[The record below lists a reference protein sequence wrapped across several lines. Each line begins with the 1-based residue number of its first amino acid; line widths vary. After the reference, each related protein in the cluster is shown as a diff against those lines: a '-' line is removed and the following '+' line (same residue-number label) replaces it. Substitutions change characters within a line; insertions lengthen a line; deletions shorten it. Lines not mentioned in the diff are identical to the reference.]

1 MSNELIFVTAA
12 GISALVSSGGCLI
25 TYYYTKKNTL
35 AEIQSRQSEPDLS
48 ATPQQ
53 RETLAQKRLESYL
66 EFWAKTSPLSSECL
80 KRMTPG
86 EAKSIYDTLM
96 TCYEN
101 NGFYLTKK
109 TGTAFQE
116 LRRVLRMLSRDEGK
130 SDLLEQ
136 IWKAKGNFR
145 WCMKEDLMIVNE
157 PAVSLEMCWL
167 ETPSIIE

>member
-12 GISALVSSGGCLI
+12 GVSALVSSGGCLI
-25 TYYYTKKNTL
+25 TYYFTKKNTL
-35 AEIQSRQSEPDLS
+35 AEIQSRQPESDLS

-86 EAKSIYDTLM
+86 EAQAIYDTLL
-96 TCYEN
+96 TSYETH
-101 NGFYLTKK
+101 GFYMTRK
-109 TGTAFQE
+109 TETAFQE

-136 IWKAKGNFR
+136 IWKAKGHFR
-145 WCMKEDLMIVNE
+145 WCMKEDLTIVTE
-157 PAVSLEMCWL
+157 PALPREMSWL
-167 ETPSIIE
+167 EKRSTIE